1 MTNVLDNLDV
11 NIFKMD
17 GKKSLTTNN
26 KNMTTMQRTS
36 TSIVLL
42 ILAIEASV
50 VDKIFLKN

>member
-26 KNMTTMQRTS
+26 KNMTITWRTS
-36 TSIVLL
+36 TSILLL
-42 ILAIEASV
+42 ILAIKVSA
-50 VDKIFLKN
+50 VDKIF